1 VKIVRFKI
9 DQTEKKRTLSER
21 EKREKFVE
29 GLNLLF
35 VQLEERG
42 EERRKERILRKVKR
56 KRREGRGGKG
66 RGEEELRAKVEQ
78 LFGLGGDEELIEIFK
93 KRESLFTC

>member
-1 VKIVRFKI
+1 MKIVRFKI

-29 GLNLLF
+29 RLNLLF

-42 EERRKERILRKVKR
+42 EERRKERIL
-56 KRREGRGGKG
+56 
-66 RGEEELRAKVEQ
+66 
-78 LFGLGGDEELIEIFK
+78 
-93 KRESLFTC
+93 